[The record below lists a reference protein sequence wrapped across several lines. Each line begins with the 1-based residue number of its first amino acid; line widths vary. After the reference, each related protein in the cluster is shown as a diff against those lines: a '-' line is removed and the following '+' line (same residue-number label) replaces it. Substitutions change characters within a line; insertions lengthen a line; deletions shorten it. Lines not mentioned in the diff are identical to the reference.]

1 MDYLLHIAI
10 LALIFVIL
18 AWSLDLVAGHTGL
31 LSVVQ
36 AGFYGVGAYA
46 SVLFTLKLGAGFVI
60 GTVCGMAICA
70 VVSMV
75 VALPSIRL
83 RGDFFVI
90 ATFGCQ
96 MILLSLFNNWM
107 GLTRGP
113 LGIPGI
119 PQPVILGWR
128 VDSHWGFLVLATIF
142 AGFACLDRLGL
153 RRDERAQSGVAAM
166 VSGCG
171 HGARERWSRRSCT
184 ALTERIRCEACRTC
198 KQGAHGN
205 NYFPK
210 RDVRWPA
217 RIQRRRRSSD
227 PLFKKACFTMRVVA
241 ASHNAVTCISLRSG
255 SRLHPHG
262 LAGTFRG

>member
-1 MDYLLHIAI
+1 MEAER
-10 LALIFVIL
+10 AKG
-18 AWSLDLVAGHTGL
+18 ST
-31 LSVVQ
+31 
-36 AGFYGVGAYA
+36 
-46 SVLFTLKLGAGFVI
+46 T
-60 GTVCGMAICA
+60 
-70 VVSMV
+70 
-75 VALPSIRL
+75 
-83 RGDFFVI
+83 
-90 ATFGCQ
+90 
-96 MILLSLFNNWM
+96 
-107 GLTRGP
+107 LTRPASAYNRADRSARFQPDSCGRQAVHPRRKQFTYERP
-113 LGIPGI
+113 LQFASSAFLRSGRLIAKGET
-119 PQPVILGWR
+119 WR
-128 VDSHWGFLVLATIF
+128 QRNGVQKAVNSGALQAIALTE
-142 AGFACLDRLGL
+142 DRLDL

-166 VSGCG
+166 MSGCG

-210 RDVRWPA
+210 RDCRWPA